1 MKKGSGLCAAVDFV
15 VADAVAD
22 PSSLFFAGLA
32 ACASCWRQSLG
43 SGLEEF
49 LC

>member
-1 MKKGSGLCAAVDFV
+1 MKKGSGLCAAIDFV

-22 PSSLFFAGLA
+22 PSYLFFAGFAA

-49 LC
+49 